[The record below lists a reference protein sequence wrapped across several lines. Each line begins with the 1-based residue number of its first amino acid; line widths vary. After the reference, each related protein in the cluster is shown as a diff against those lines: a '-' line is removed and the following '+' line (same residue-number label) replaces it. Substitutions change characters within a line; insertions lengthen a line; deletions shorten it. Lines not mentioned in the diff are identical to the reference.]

1 LAKVL
6 EVAPFVLLIKST
18 SAGTETG
25 TPTTAAA
32 AAT

>member
-18 SAGTETG
+18 SAGTG
-25 TPTTAAA
+25 TPTVAAAA